1 MSGTSGNHLRE
12 ALKRS
17 VDVFRVGRV
26 PHVLIG
32 AWALAVW
39 GRPRATLDVDFL
51 VLVDEAE
58 LGSLGARMTR
68 LGMRLDEHWLEW
80 NPMLRGHQLRLHFHD
95 VAIDLLRPR
104 DQYDRQVFNRRRR
117 KRFEGRY
124 YWVVAPDD
132 FILQKLKVG
141 RPRDFEDA
149 LTVLERSKGELDHAY
164 LRRWARRLGLSR
176 ELEYVMAL

>member
-1 MSGTSGNHLRE
+1 VSGTSGNHLRE

-104 DQYDRQVFNRRRR
+104 AEIGETARVIER
-117 KRFEGRY
+117 
-124 YWVVAPDD
+124 
-132 FILQKLKVG
+132 VG
-141 RPRDFEDA
+141 IRHGI
-149 LTVLERSKGELDHAY
+149 V
-164 LRRWARRLGLSR
+164 RLGVGLK
-176 ELEYVMAL
+176 